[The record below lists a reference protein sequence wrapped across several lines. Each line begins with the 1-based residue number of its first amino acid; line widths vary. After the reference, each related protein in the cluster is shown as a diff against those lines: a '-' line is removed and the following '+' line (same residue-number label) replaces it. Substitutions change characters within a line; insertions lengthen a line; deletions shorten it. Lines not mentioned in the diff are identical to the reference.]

1 MSIIF
6 EETYYIYLSF
16 LSSFFIST
24 LVCFIEDMRS
34 STKHIQ
40 QLGNNKTDLTKSY
53 LKALPLVLLNIFVS
67 IPIILILFQYFH
79 FIFKPFSFTQLL
91 YFPLYLVVTDFAFY
105 ICHYSFHTTKL
116 LNLYKY
122 HKVHHQFTKPISISS
137 IYLHPIDLLFGNIVP
152 LFAPIFIFPSSFI
165 ILYFWTF
172 FTIFET
178 TYGAHSG
185 IKNRGEDHDIHHKYF
200 KYNYGSAF
208 YLSDKLFR
216 TYHSF

>member
-16 LSSFFIST
+16 LSSFLIST
-24 LVCFIEDMRS
+24 LVCFIEDMKS

-40 QLGNNKTDLTKSY
+40 QQGNNKTELTKLY
-53 LKALPLVLLNIFVS
+53 FKALPLVLLNIFVS

-116 LNLYKY
+116 FNLYKY

-185 IKNRGEDHDIHHKYF
+185 IKNRGEEHDIHHKYF